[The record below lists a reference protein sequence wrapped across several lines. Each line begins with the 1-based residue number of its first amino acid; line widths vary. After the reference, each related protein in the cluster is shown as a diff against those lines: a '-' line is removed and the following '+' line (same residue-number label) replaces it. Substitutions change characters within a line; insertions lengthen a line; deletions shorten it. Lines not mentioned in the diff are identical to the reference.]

1 MRYRISCSWC
11 MLFAHILLGSLFSI
25 PIIGIT
31 GASPDLA
38 NQSSPI
44 MTTAGVAP
52 DSATEI
58 NLIKLLLAFGL
69 MVILIEAS
77 LAYITHWDAE
87 LTHRM
92 IGLTLVVIIAVVLIP
107 VGYSNIQTAPI
118 FGLLG
123 MIVGYL
129 FGSSRAQPPKQ

>member
-1 MRYRISCSWC
+1 MLGS
-11 MLFAHILLGSLFSI
+11 MLFVLILLGSLLCIS
-25 PIIGIT
+25 IT
-31 GASPDLA
+31 GMAGAGADLA

-44 MTTAGVAP
+44 IPVAGVAP

-58 NLIKLLLAFGL
+58 SLIILLLVFGL
-69 MVILIEAS
+69 IIILIEAS
-77 LAYITHWDAE
+77 LATIAHWDAE

-92 IGLTLVVIIAVVLIP
+92 IGLTLVVIIAVILIP
-107 VGYSNIQTAPI
+107 VGYSDIQTAPI

-129 FGSSRAQPPKQ
+129 LGSSRAQPPKQ

>member
-1 MRYRISCSWC
+1 MSKIDSNRHR
-11 MLFAHILLGSLFSI
+11 GSELCNTAVA
-25 PIIGIT
+25 G
-31 GASPDLA
+31 PDLA

-44 MTTAGVAP
+44 KNAAGAAS

-58 NLIKLLLAFGL
+58 ALIKLLLAFGL
-69 MVILIEAS
+69 IVILIEAS
-77 LAYITHWDAE
+77 LAYIAHWEAE

-92 IGLTLVVIIAVVLIP
+92 IGLTLVVIIAVILIP
-107 VGYSNIQTAPI
+107 VGYLDTQTAPI

-129 FGSSRAQPPKQ
+129 LGSHVSSVKEFMKI

>member
-1 MRYRISCSWC
+1 
-11 MLFAHILLGSLFSI
+11 
-25 PIIGIT
+25 
-31 GASPDLA
+31 
-38 NQSSPI
+38 
-44 MTTAGVAP
+44 
-52 DSATEI
+52 
-58 NLIKLLLAFGL
+58 